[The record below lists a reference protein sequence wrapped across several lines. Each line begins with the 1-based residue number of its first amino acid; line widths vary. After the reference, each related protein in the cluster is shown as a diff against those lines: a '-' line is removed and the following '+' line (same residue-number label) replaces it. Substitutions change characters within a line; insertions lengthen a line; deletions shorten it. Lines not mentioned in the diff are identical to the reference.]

1 MVYNLWTI
9 TELWS
14 NKLWSI
20 NHESENMDH
29 FLFEHLQPDFVENQ
43 PILLSLHYRYIKHAK
58 IVLHLTIS
66 GPRTVKSNKDLITN
80 LNFTRD
86 EQISELLWNG
96 RLTFWNVQVT
106 HHF

>member
-1 MVYNLWTI
+1 MVHNFG
-9 TELWS
+9 
-14 NKLWSI
+14 
-20 NHESENMDH
+20 SEKMDH
-29 FLFEHLQPDFVENQ
+29 FLFVHLQPDFVENQ

-58 IVLHLTIS
+58 IMLNLS
-66 GPRTVKSNKDLITN
+66 GHHGRPKGLVTN

>member
-1 MVYNLWTI
+1 
-9 TELWS
+9 
-14 NKLWSI
+14 
-20 NHESENMDH
+20 MDH
-29 FLFEHLQPDFVENQ
+29 FLFAHRQQDFVENQ
-43 PILLSLHYRYIKHAK
+43 LILLSLHYRYIKHAK
-58 IVLHLTIS
+58 NVLYLTIR
-66 GPRTVKSNKDLITN
+66 GPRAIKSDKDLITN